1 MLQAK
6 FEIIER
12 CFQISRGAGI
22 HEFPEKTFAAFE
34 ALAGFFALL
43 FEQGDV
49 VANGLNRFQ
58 QGGMSLYRLGVRGL
72 LADGETSFAQKFL
85 KERVH
90 GLEAIR
96 VASVVSQQ
104 DVILQK
110 IDVVLHAV
118 EEDKAVLAKFVEG
131 REVLSEE
138 GAAGLGDNVVF
149 DIHDDLRYLQSDAA
163 DDGAA
168 RRLQFR

>member
-49 VANGLNRFQ
+49 VANGLNGFQ
-58 QGGMSLYRLGVRGL
+58 QGGMCLNRFGVRGL
-72 LADGETSFAQKFL
+72 LADGEASFAQKL
-85 KERVH
+85 LEQLVH

-96 VASVVSQQ
+96 VAGVVPQK

-110 IDVVLHAV
+110 INVVLHAV
-118 EEDKAVLAKFVEG
+118 EEDEAG
-131 REVLSEE
+131 LSKPSERAEKPSRE
-138 GAAGLGDNVVF
+138 GAAGL
-149 DIHDDLRYLQSDAA
+149 
-163 DDGAA
+163 
-168 RRLQFR
+168 

>member
-1 MLQAK
+1 MLQTE

-12 CFQISRGAGI
+12 SLQISGGARI
-22 HEFPEKTFAAFE
+22 QEFPEKTFAAFE

-58 QGGMSLYRLGVRGL
+58 QRGMGLNCFGVRGL
-72 LADGETSFAQKFL
+72 LAGGEAGFAQKFL

-104 DVILQK
+104 DVILKK
-110 IDVVLHAV
+110 INVVLHAI
-118 EEDKAVLAKFVEG
+118 EEDKAVLAKLVER

-138 GAAGLGDNVVF
+138 GAAGLGDDVVF
-149 DIHDDLRYLQSDAA
+149 HVHNDLRNLLSDAA
-163 DDGAA
+163 DDGTAG
-168 RRLQFR
+168 RLQFR

>member
-12 CFQISRGAGI
+12 CFQIRGGARI

-58 QGGMSLYRLGVRGL
+58 QGGMSVNRLGVREL
-72 LADGETSFAQKFL
+72 LADGEASFAQKL
-85 KERVH
+85 LEQLVH

-96 VASVVSQQ
+96 VAGVVPQE

-110 IDVVLHAV
+110 INVVLHAV
-118 EEDKAVLAKFVEG
+118 EEDEAVLAKLVEG

-138 GAAGLGDNVVF
+138 GAAC
-149 DIHDDLRYLQSDAA
+149 
-163 DDGAA
+163 
-168 RRLQFR
+168 